1 MLATLLLFAQ
11 EHVVEEAEPSKT
23 PFYVAASALVA
34 YALILSAVGI
44 RKHDTFPPSKAVGRA
59 AHTGLRSTG
68 RGGDVHR
75 GHHGV
80 AT

>member
-23 PFYVAASALVA
+23 PFYIAASALVA

-44 RKHDTFPPSKAVGRA
+44 RKHETFPPSKAVGRLLSLVCA
-59 AHTGLRSTG
+59 VLVAGAMFTAVITG
-68 RGGDVHR
+68 
-75 GHHGV
+75 
-80 AT
+80 